1 VIVAIVIQTRAAPP
15 PEPAEEQ
22 AVPAPH

>member
-1 VIVAIVIQTRAAPP
+1 VIVAIVIQARGEAP
-15 PEPAEEQ
+15 PEPAEER